1 MFKKRTKRFKI
12 GNWRCTFSIS
22 SPINMIINFIVF
34 LLSMYLMIT
43 AINNKDYFVGFMSI
57 LIAALDF
64 TLGEKTDD

>member
-12 GNWRCTFSIS
+12 RNWRCTFSIS

-43 AINNKDYFVGFMSI
+43 AINTQNYFVGFMSI
-57 LIAALDF
+57 LIATLDF
-64 TLGEKTDD
+64 TLGEKEQ